1 MREHK
6 VKRLHGILLTH
17 WHPDHA
23 FGVDVVRKACGD
35 ARLQAFKMVRKEKGE
50 MAVARRTEEED
61 ERGRTREG
69 ETEALCGHTRW
80 GRV

>member
-1 MREHK
+1 MGGKGASTETLRLAMREHK

-35 ARLQAFKMVRKEKGE
+35 ARLQAFKMVRKRR
-50 MAVARRTEEED
+50 AR
-61 ERGRTREG
+61 
-69 ETEALCGHTRW
+69 
-80 GRV
+80 